1 VPIVA
6 KRVREYREA
15 AKLTQAALAA
25 RVGVSREYVARL
37 EGKGGRPQDMR
48 LSVAARVAKALGV
61 KVDDLLK

>member
-1 VPIVA
+1 MVA
-6 KRVREYREA
+6 RRVREYREA
-15 AKLTQAALAA
+15 AGLTQAQLAS

-61 KVDDLLK
+61 TVNDLLK